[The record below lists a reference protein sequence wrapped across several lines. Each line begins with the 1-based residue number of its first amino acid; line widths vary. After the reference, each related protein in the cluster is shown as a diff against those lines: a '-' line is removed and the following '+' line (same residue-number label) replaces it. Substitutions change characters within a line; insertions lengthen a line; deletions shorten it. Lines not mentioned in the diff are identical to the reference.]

1 MKNVETVKV
10 LPFHQM
16 GAFKWKSLG
25 LDYELEDSPMPSPK
39 IVERVLAQFRDAGC
53 RAR

>member
-1 MKNVETVKV
+1 
-10 LPFHQM
+10 M

-25 LDYELEDSPMPSPK
+25 LDYDLDETPVPSPE
-39 IVERVLAQFRDAGC
+39 IVGRVLAQFRDAGC